1 MNNIEITEKP
11 VEKTPWKRKSRAKKP
26 KNPPVDPQDY
36 LAEMETPTPSANI
49 EYEESQETPHN
60 YDPDFLSEL
69 NNNHETY
76 EESIP
81 EIKPRKSRAKKQ
93 VEYVEP
99 ENTPLYGKNKLVL
112 IKRIEQY
119 KLLFPQL
126 ANFHY
131 SKDQE
136 ESELEAI
143 IVEFQS
149 LVEVSNEDAFIE
161 ESIFQSIKMC
171 EGYSAK
177 TRYDLSGLSLIL
189 KHNKGFTDILKVL
202 HLKYATYLSV
212 PPEIQCALIVSCSVA
227 IVLNK
232 NQNKSQ
238 RDAYLDEPINI

>member
-1 MNNIEITEKP
+1 MNNPEIIEKKEKP
-11 VEKTPWKRKSRAKKP
+11 VWKRKSRAKP
-26 KNPPVDPQDY
+26 KNLPII
-36 LAEMETPTPSANI
+36 ETVN
-49 EYEESQETPHN
+49 EENEENETILDN

-69 NNNHETY
+69 NNNHEEQY
-76 EESIP
+76 EETIP
-81 EIKPRKSRAKKQ
+81 EVVKVRKSRAKKQ

-131 SKDQE
+131 SKDQD
-136 ESELEAI
+136 ESELEDI

-171 EGYSAK
+171 EGYTAK
-177 TRYDLSGLSLIL
+177 TKYDLSGLSLVL
-189 KHNKGFTDILKVL
+189 KHNKAFTDILKVL
-202 HLKYATYLSV
+202 HLKYATYLSI

-238 RDAYLDEPINI
+238 RESYLDEPINI